1 MVIIEIIEENIS
13 ITALFEEHANFRK
26 READAASFLGSTA
39 KRKKTEKSS
48 SSSQKTNRPKST
60 FGRSKTSTCFPND
73 YHTSSSSSQSRFLIL
88 AKIVEKLKDCFL
100 GGTTDA
106 IALDE
111 IIQESELIIES
122 SDKHWLASEALLSNE
137 KIDVKKVEG
146 INKFVYKSPL
156 NLKDGKKQT
165 LLNLLKNRHE
175 KCEGAVT
182 IDDVRDTIS
191 REKADKI
198 IENLIKDG
206 QVVKVTSNKKEI
218 LFYTDPAYKLKVH
231 PDFTE
236 SWRKTSVEGLDD
248 KKIWEF
254 LDKQGHYGLMKNT
267 PRQSH
272 LTNKPRRGGRRP
284 DTMKHNQHVAHKLED
299 YSEPSAKK

>member
-1 MVIIEIIEENIS
+1 MNS
-13 ITALFEEHANFRK
+13 ASAALFEEHANFRR
-26 READAASFLGSTA
+26 READAASFLGSSA

-206 QVVKVTSNKKEI
+206 QVVK
-218 LFYTDPAYKLKVH
+218 LKVH

-254 LDKQGHYGLMKNT
+254 LDKQGYYGLMKNT

>member
-1 MVIIEIIEENIS
+1 MNS
-13 ITALFEEHANFRK
+13 ASAALFKDHANFRK
-26 READAASFLGSTA
+26 READAASFLASSE
-39 KRKKTEKSS
+39 KRQKTEKSS
-48 SSSQKTNRPKST
+48 SSSQKTNRSKPT
-60 FGRSKTSTCFPND
+60 FGRSKTSTDFAND
-73 YHTSSSSSQSRFLIL
+73 YHPSSSSSKSRFLIL
-88 AKIVEKLKDCFL
+88 TKIVEKLQDRFL
-100 GGTTDA
+100 GGTADA
-106 IALDE
+106 ITLDE
-111 IIQESELIIES
+111 IIQESELVIES

-137 KIDVKKVEG
+137 KIDVKKVEDV
-146 INKFVYKSPL
+146 NKFVYKPPL
-156 NLKDGKKQT
+156 DLKGGKKQA
-165 LLNLLKNRHE
+165 LLNLLKSRHE

-182 IDDVRDTIS
+182 VDDVRDTIP
-191 REKADKI
+191 RPTADKI

-236 SWRKTSVEGLDD
+236 SWRKISVEGLDD

-299 YSEPSAKK
+299 YSESATKK